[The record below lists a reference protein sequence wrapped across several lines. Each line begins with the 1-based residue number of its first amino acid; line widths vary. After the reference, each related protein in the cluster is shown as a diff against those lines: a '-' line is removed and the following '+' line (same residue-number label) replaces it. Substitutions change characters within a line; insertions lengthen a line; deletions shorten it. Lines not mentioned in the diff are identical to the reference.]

1 LKNSK
6 LICLFAHYNAG
17 KQVEPY
23 VLTYLQHLESMGF
36 AILFISSAIDQE
48 QKSHLQEKFKTIS
61 IYEREN
67 KAGDAGIL
75 KWALGNNI
83 IPADT
88 DYLLLTNDSLF
99 GPVFPLAPIV
109 ASMLSKP
116 GIDFWGLTD
125 SYRGA
130 WHIESYFL
138 CISKKVFTSNVFK
151 EVLSN
156 DHSKLTKQP
165 LAQALS
171 NAGFKGEAYIPCSQL
186 SPDIEAPDAKN
197 PTHFYWDQLIEDF
210 HFPFVRKELILQNP
224 ENIQTT
230 DKLFTLIEKHSSYP
244 VDNIKQSISAYL
256 ASFDKS
262 NAFPNRISVLCHLFY
277 PGSVYSFLTRIL
289 ALKSPQTQ
297 FIFNLSALLC
307 HNTFVVEMLR
317 TYFPGA
323 PILCTSNQGRDI
335 GGKMA
340 LYDTLLKCG
349 VETDY
354 TLIIHDKLSPH
365 TPTGIE
371 WREKLLKIIAPGELP
386 YIFKKF
392 QNKEVGIIVTEDMVK
407 SEYNPDK
414 DRFTCTSSD
423 NIFYFIRKFNIQ
435 VTDYKFAAGTIFWI
449 RTSILHDF
457 FSVHSPLSVR
467 KELEKGNKL
476 DFDNGT
482 NIHAW
487 ERLFS
492 FIANSQ
498 GFKTVGI

>member
-1 LKNSK
+1 
-6 LICLFAHYNAG
+6 
-17 KQVEPY
+17 
-23 VLTYLQHLESMGF
+23 LESIGF
-36 AILFISSAIDQE
+36 TILLISGAIDQE
-48 QKSHLQEKFKTIS
+48 QKSHLQEKIKAIS

-67 KAGDAGIL
+67 NAGDTDML
-75 KWALGNNI
+75 KWALGNNL
-83 IPADT
+83 IPGET

-109 ASMLSKP
+109 ANMLLKP

-125 SYRGA
+125 SYQDG

-138 CISKKVFTSNVFK
+138 CLSKKVLTSDVFK
-151 EVLSN
+151 KVIN
-156 DHSKLTKQP
+156 QDHSKHTKQP
-165 LAQALS
+165 LARVLS
-171 NAGFKGEAYIPCSQL
+171 NAGFTGEAYISCSQL
-186 SPDIEAPDAKN
+186 SPDIEVPDAKN
-197 PTHFYWDQLIEDF
+197 PTHFYWDRLLADF

-230 DKLFTLIEKHSSYP
+230 DKLFTLIEKHTSYG

-256 ASFDKS
+256 ASFDKP
-262 NAFPNRISVLCHLFY
+262 NAFQNRISVLCHLYY
-277 PGSVYSFLTRIL
+277 PGSIYFFLTRIL

-297 FIFNLSALLC
+297 FIFNLSALLY

-317 TYFPGA
+317 TYFPGS
-323 PILCTSNQGRDI
+323 PILFTPNQGRDI

-354 TLIIHDKLSPH
+354 TLVIHDKLSPH

-371 WREKLLKIIAPGELP
+371 WRDKLLKIIAPGELP

-392 QNKEVGIIVTEDMVK
+392 QNKEVGIIGTEDMIK

-423 NIFYFIRKFNIQ
+423 NIFYFIRKFNLQ
-435 VTDYKFAAGTIFWI
+435 VTDYRFAAGTIFWI